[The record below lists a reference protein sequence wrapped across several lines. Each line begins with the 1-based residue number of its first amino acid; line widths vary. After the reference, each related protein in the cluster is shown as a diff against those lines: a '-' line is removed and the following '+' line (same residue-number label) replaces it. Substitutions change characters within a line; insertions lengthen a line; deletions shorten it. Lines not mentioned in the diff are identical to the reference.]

1 MHTVDCLHDRAS
13 QYHPPERKAL
23 PLPYCNAYPKITRKI
38 ATPLQNQNNH
48 FIHFREPPIFSFIE
62 YSGYR
67 QLYPSILALLNSVD
81 RNALNPRW
89 PHAPC
94 TCAPPAGEVCDNPH
108 TVDSKAHHNAQR
120 LGTRHPQTAIRLS
133 LRTMLSERCSSHIFF
148 QPQKTCGTYL
158 YAHRHDSRKIV
169 PVFHAEAHGT
179 AA

>member
-108 TVDSKAHHNAQR
+108 AVECICQERLRRPWQREPLDITVNLPAI
-120 LGTRHPQTAIRLS
+120 LGRFELVT
-133 LRTMLSERCSSHIFF
+133 
-148 QPQKTCGTYL
+148 
-158 YAHRHDSRKIV
+158 
-169 PVFHAEAHGT
+169 
-179 AA
+179 